1 MWPQNK
7 SKSAINVDGDQLSKA
22 FQLCFGEHVL
32 ELNQEVAF
40 DFQGTK
46 FVVMVESLDHAQFGK
61 KLLCCRRCPS
71 WR

>member
-1 MWPQNK
+1 
-7 SKSAINVDGDQLSKA
+7 VDGDQLSKA

-46 FVVMVESLDHAQFGK
+46 FVVTVESLDHAQLGK
-61 KLLCCRRCPS
+61 RLFFPCRCYTI